1 MLIRTLEPHDQSEW
15 LRLRRALWPDCSEAM
30 HAREMEDYAKSE
42 RACAVFVLARG
53 PGRLGG
59 FAEVSVRDR
68 VDGSQSARVAY
79 LEGWFV
85 EPDLRGKG
93 YGRKLVEAAEGWATA
108 RGLSEI
114 ASDAEIMNPD
124 SVKAHQ
130 ALGFRETFRL
140 VHFLKSLHLLA
151 ASLALLGSSAGANA
165 DPGVF
170 TEGAYRD
177 FPHMRKISV
186 GQCDCGFFGRNGS
199 SLGPAVSVKDELIEQ
214 AETLPRR
221 RPA

>member
-1 MLIRTLEPHDQSEW
+1 MLIRPLEPRDQSEW

-68 VDGSQSARVAY
+68 VDGSRSARVAY

-85 EPDLRGKG
+85 DPDLRGKG
-93 YGRKLVEAAEGWATA
+93 YGRKLVEAAEAWATA
-108 RGLSEI
+108 RGLTEI

-124 SVKAHQ
+124 GLKAHE

-140 VHFLKSLHLLA
+140 VHFLKSLHVLA
-151 ASLALLGSSAGANA
+151 ASLVLLGLSAGANA
-165 DPGVF
+165 NPGIF
-170 TEGAYRD
+170 TGAAYRN
-177 FPHMRKISV
+177 FSHMRKISV
-186 GQCDCGFFGRNGS
+186 GQCDCGFFGGNGS
-199 SLGPAVSVKDELIEQ
+199 SLGPAVSVKDKLIQGAQ
-214 AETLPRR
+214 ACPRR
-221 RPA
+221 RFA